1 MALTNRK
8 VDLPPSAE
16 MLRVIPVAQAAEVAG
31 ISADT
36 LRRNHPEIII
46 KLSPRRVGVRLRD
59 ALAIGSRPAA

>member
-8 VDLPPSAE
+8 VDLLPSAE